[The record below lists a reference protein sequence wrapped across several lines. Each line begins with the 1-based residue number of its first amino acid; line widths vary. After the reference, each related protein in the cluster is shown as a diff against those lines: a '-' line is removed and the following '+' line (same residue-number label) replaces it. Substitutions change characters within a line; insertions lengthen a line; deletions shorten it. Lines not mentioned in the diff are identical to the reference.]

1 MPRKQELINRLI
13 KALAGADVLWRESAA
28 SLRPGELACR
38 KGCFGCCVGLFAI
51 GLPEALA
58 LRRAVDELPGPE
70 RAGVLA
76 RAARAVERSAE
87 TFPGDAAAG
96 VLDPERGE
104 AGEDAWFAAVRDVP
118 CPVLELP
125 SGRCTV
131 YSARPTTCRTYG
143 VALRSGEETLVSA
156 CELNF
161 AGAPPARVLGT
172 AIGAA
177 RLTAVD
183 QALVEIAAA
192 AGLPAGVET
201 TVAHALT
208 GSAIA
213 VLSRAVR

>member
-1 MPRKQELINRLI
+1 MAPKHKLTDRLI
-13 KALAGADVLWRESAA
+13 DVLAGADGLWRDSTA
-28 SLRPGELACR
+28 SLRPAELACR
-38 KGCFGCCVGLFAI
+38 KGCFGCCIGLFAI

-58 LRRAVDELPGPE
+58 IRRAVGELPAPE
-70 RAGVLA
+70 RAGLLA
-76 RAARAVERSAE
+76 RAARAVERSAA

-104 AGEDAWFAAVRDVP
+104 AAEDAWFAAVRDVP
-118 CPVLELP
+118 CPALELP
-125 SGRCTV
+125 SGRCAV
-131 YSARPTTCRTYG
+131 YAARPTTCRTYG
-143 VALRSGEETLVSA
+143 VALLSGDETLVSA

-161 AGAPPARVLGT
+161 GGVPPERVLET
-172 AIGAA
+172 AIEAA

-183 QALVEIAAA
+183 QALVEIASE

-213 VLSRAVR
+213 ALARAIR

>member
-1 MPRKQELINRLI
+1 MPRKQELVSRLI
-13 KALAGADVLWRESAA
+13 NALDRADGLWRERAA

-58 LRRAVDELPGPE
+58 LRRAVDELPAPE

-76 RAARAVERSAE
+76 RAARAVERSAS

-96 VLDPERGE
+96 VLDPERSE
-104 AGEDAWFAAVRDVP
+104 SSEDAWFAAVRDVP
-118 CPVLELP
+118 CPALELP

-131 YSARPTTCRTYG
+131 YAARPTTCRTYG
-143 VALRSGEETLVSA
+143 VALRSGGETIVRA

-161 AGAPPARVLGT
+161 AGAPPARVLEM
-172 AIGAA
+172 AIEAA

-183 QALVEIAAA
+183 QSLVEIASE

-208 GSAIA
+208 GSVIA
-213 VLSRAVR
+213 ALSRRAR

>member
-1 MPRKQELINRLI
+1 MAPRHELNDRLIN
-13 KALAGADVLWRESAA
+13 ALAGVDGLWKESAA

-58 LRRAVDELPGPE
+58 LRRTVAGLPAPE
-70 RAGVLA
+70 RAAVLA
-76 RAARAVERSAE
+76 RAARAVERSAA

-104 AGEDAWFAAVRDVP
+104 AAEDAWFAAVRDVP
-118 CPVLELP
+118 CPALELP

-131 YSARPTTCRTYG
+131 YAARPTTCRTYG
-143 VALRSGEETLVSA
+143 VALRSGGETLVSA

-161 AGAPPARVLGT
+161 AGAPHARVLET
-172 AIGAA
+172 AIEAA

-183 QALVEIAAA
+183 QSLVEIASA

-201 TVAHALT
+201 TIAHALT

-213 VLSRAVR
+213 ALSRTAR

>member
-1 MPRKQELINRLI
+1 MAPKHQLTNRLI
-13 KALAGADVLWRESAA
+13 SALAGADGLFRDSAA

-58 LRRAVDELPGPE
+58 IRRAVDDLPAPE
-70 RAGVLA
+70 RDGVLA
-76 RAARAVERSAE
+76 RAGRAVERSAA
-87 TFPGDAAAG
+87 TFPGDASAG
-96 VLDPERGE
+96 VLDPERSE
-104 AGEDAWFAAVRDVP
+104 AAEDAWFAAVRDVP
-118 CPVLELP
+118 CPALELP

-131 YSARPTTCRTYG
+131 YAARPTTCRTYG
-143 VALRSGEETLVSA
+143 VALRSGGETLVSA

-161 AGAPPARVLGT
+161 AGAPPARVLET
-172 AIGAA
+172 AIEAA
-177 RLTAVD
+177 RLTVVD
-183 QALVEIAAA
+183 QSLLEIASK

-213 VLSRAVR
+213 ALSRGVR